1 MSLKAP
7 PVRTHAAK
15 PGTCPHGLPLG
26 ACPICNGM
34 AGGNST
40 SKRDIP
46 RNVGEMSYNQCAAI
60 GAMLRAQ
67 KNARASAKA
76 AQENHIQ
83 ALVDFQKNINATHQR
98 LSEFAAFFS
107 NKMPKIISIPA
118 NFILINIVGN
128 TIKFVQNLPVVI
140 ANFTQNIR
148 QKFTDISDKL
158 AAIYGEME
166 AAIKENLS
174 KFVSNLKKKFKFSF
188 FVFGTH
194 ETDDEEQ
201 KIEESKRIFELK
213 TYIHKLFTNIK
224 QKTEKDTEKDEH
236 QSVE

>member
-1 MSLKAP
+1 MSLNSP
-7 PVRTHAAK
+7 PVRTHTAK

-26 ACPICNGM
+26 ACPICSGM

-67 KNARASAKA
+67 KNARASAKQ

-83 ALVDFQKNINATHQR
+83 ALVEFQKNMASTHQR
-98 LSEFAAFFS
+98 LTEFAVFLS
-107 NKMPKIISIPA
+107 SKMPKIIAVPT
-118 NFILINIVGN
+118 NFILVNIVGN
-128 TIKFVQNLPVVI
+128 TLKFIQNFPTVM

-148 QKFTDISDKL
+148 QKFADISDKL

-166 AAIKENLS
+166 AAIKDNLS
-174 KFVSNLKKKFKFSF
+174 KFVSKLKKKLKFSF
-188 FVFGTH
+188 LIFGTQ

-224 QKTEKDTEKDEH
+224 QKTEKDNEKDEH
-236 QSVE
+236 KSVE

>member
-1 MSLKAP
+1 MSLKSP
-7 PVRTHAAK
+7 QVRTHAAK

-26 ACPICNGM
+26 ACPICSGM

-40 SKRDIP
+40 SRRDIP

-76 AQENHIQ
+76 AQENHLQ
-83 ALVDFQKNINATHQR
+83 ALIEFQKNMTSTHQR
-98 LSEFAAFFS
+98 LTEFAAFLTS
-107 NKMPKIISIPA
+107 QMPKIISVPT
-118 NFILINIVGN
+118 NFILVNIIGN
-128 TIKFVQNLPVVI
+128 TIKFI
-140 ANFTQNIR
+140 QNIPTVVTNFAQNVR

-158 AAIYGEME
+158 AAIYGEMD
-166 AAIKENLS
+166 AAIKDNLS
-174 KFVSNLKKKFKFSF
+174 KFVSSLKKKFKFSF

-224 QKTEKDTEKDEH
+224 QQTEKDNEKDEH

>member
-1 MSLKAP
+1 MSLKSP
-7 PVRTHAAK
+7 QVRTHAAK

-26 ACPICNGM
+26 ACPICSGM

-40 SKRDIP
+40 SRRDIP

-76 AQENHIQ
+76 AQESHLQ
-83 ALVDFQKNINATHQR
+83 ALIEFQKNMTLTHQR
-98 LSEFAAFFS
+98 LTEFAAFLS
-107 NKMPKIISIPA
+107 SKMPKIISVPT
-118 NFILINIVGN
+118 NFILVNIIGN
-128 TIKFVQNLPVVI
+128 TIKFIQNIPTVA
-140 ANFTQNIR
+140 ANFAQNIR

-158 AAIYGEME
+158 AAIYGEMD
-166 AAIKENLS
+166 AAIKDNLS

-224 QKTEKDTEKDEH
+224 KQAEKDNEKDEH
-236 QSVE
+236 KSVE